1 MLVCASCE
9 AAFPVDRPRWR
20 CECGSYLMLSDT
32 GMFAPGTLASRPA
45 SLWRYREALGI
56 DDSSPAVTLGEGFTP
71 LADAT
76 LDGFELKLKL
86 DFLCPTGSYK
96 DRGSAVMITKL
107 KSWGVTEIIEDS
119 SGNAGASIAA
129 YSALAGVR
137 ANIYIPESAS
147 AGKAAQIAM
156 YGARLIKV
164 AGTRADTAR
173 VAWDAASEMFYASH
187 NWSPYFL
194 AGMKTAAYEIAEQM
208 SWNSPDWVV
217 LPVGGGGLLSG
228 LYLGFADLLRAG
240 IIRSMPRLAAVQ
252 SANCD
257 PIYRAWSTG
266 LPDVPGAEPKPT
278 AAEGIAVAKPVRG
291 RAILEAIR
299 GSNGVVR
306 TIADDLLWDSVEAL
320 GRLGVYVEPT
330 AAAAPA
336 AIAAMR
342 HENLIAGSDRVV
354 VILTGSGLKATDKVV
369 EHYAAREPAMAGSAG
384 PKHRVY

>member
-1 MLVCASCE
+1 MLVCSSCE
-9 AAFPVDRPRWR
+9 AAFPEDRPRWR
-20 CECGSYLMLSDT
+20 CECGSYLTLSAS
-32 GMFAPGTLASRPA
+32 GLFSPGDLANRPA

-56 DDSSPAVTLGEGFTP
+56 EDSSSAVTLGEGFTP
-71 LADAT
+71 LAGAM
-76 LDGFELKLKL
+76 LEGFGLKLKL

-107 KSWGVTEIIEDS
+107 KSWGMADIIEDS

-129 YSALAGVR
+129 YAAVAGIR

-147 AGKAAQIAM
+147 AGKAAQIAV
-156 YGARLIKV
+156 YGARLVKV

-173 VAWDAASEMFYASH
+173 AAWNAASETFYASH

-194 AGMKTAAYEIAEQM
+194 AGMKTAAYEIAEQL
-208 SWNSPDWVV
+208 SWNPPDWVV
-217 LPVGGGGLLSG
+217 VPAGGGGLLSG
-228 LYLGFADLLRAG
+228 LYLGFSDLLKAG
-240 IIRSMPRLAAVQ
+240 IIRSMPRIAAVQ

-257 PIYRAWSTG
+257 PIYQAWSEG
-266 LPDVPGAEPKPT
+266 LADVPGSDPKPT

-291 RAILEAIR
+291 KAILEAIR

-306 TIADDLLWDSVEAL
+306 TVTDDLIWDSVEAL
-320 GRLGVYVEPT
+320 GRQGLYVEPT
-330 AAAAPA
+330 AAAAPG

-342 HENLIAGSDRVV
+342 KEGLIASADRVV

-369 EHYAAREPAMAGSAG
+369 EHYAAREPAMAGSTG
-384 PKHRVY
+384 PEHRVY